1 MNSESIKYSDG
12 DVDLTGVFVSGSGR
26 AEKSPGILVVH
37 GGAGLDE
44 HAKRQAARFAKL
56 GYVAFACDMYG
67 DGVAGDRQ
75 RVMTRILELRNDT
88 AKLCRRASAGLDRL
102 RAHPLVDGRIAAVG
116 YCFGGMT
123 TLELARSGA
132 DLNGVASIH
141 GTLQTSHPA
150 QEHSVKTKILVCH
163 GALDPHVPMSQVSDF
178 VAEMNNARADWQLV
192 IYGGAMHGFTHQDGP
207 YLPGVAY
214 DAVSDDRSAKAIQGF
229 LSEVFGA
236 AISNESAE
244 S

>member
-12 DVDLTGVFVSGSGR
+12 DVGLTGIFVSASGR
-26 AEKSPGILVVH
+26 TGKSPGILVVH

-44 HAKRQAARFAKL
+44 HARRQAARFAEL

-75 RVMTRILELRNDT
+75 RVMNRILELRNDT

-116 YCFGGMT
+116 YCFGGLT

-132 DLNGVASIH
+132 DLHGVASIH
-141 GTLQTSHPA
+141 GTLQTSYPA
-150 QEHSVKTKILVCH
+150 QEHSVKARILVCH
-163 GALDPHVPMSQVSDF
+163 GALDPHVPMSQVNDF
-178 VAEMNNARADWQLV
+178 VAEMNNARTDWQLV
-192 IYGGAMHGFTHQDGP
+192 VYGGAMHGFTHQDGP
-207 YLPGVAY
+207 YPPGVAY
-214 DAVSDDRSAKAIQGF
+214 HAASNNRCAKAIQVF
-229 LSEVFGA
+229 LSEIFA
-236 AISNESAE
+236 TDIS
-244 S
+244 

>member
-12 DVDLTGVFVSGSGR
+12 DVDLTGVFVSDSGR
-26 AEKSPGILVVH
+26 TEKSPGILVVH

-44 HAKRQAARFAKL
+44 HARRQAVRFAKL

-88 AKLCRRASAGLDRL
+88 TKLCRRVSAGLDRL

-163 GALDPHVPMSQVSDF
+163 GALDPHVPMSQVNDF
-178 VAEMNNARADWQLV
+178 VAEMNNARTDWQLV

-207 YLPGVAY
+207 YSPGVAY
-214 DAVSDDRSAKAIQGF
+214 DAASDHRSAKAIQGF
-229 LSEVFGA
+229 LSEIFGA
-236 AISNESAE
+236 AIS
-244 S
+244 

>member
-1 MNSESIKYSDG
+1 MNFESIKYRDG

-26 AEKSPGILVVH
+26 TGKSPGILVVH

-44 HAKRQAARFAKL
+44 HATRQAVRFAKL
-56 GYVAFACDMYG
+56 GYVALACDMYG

-75 RVMTRILELRNDT
+75 RVMTSILELRNDT

-141 GTLQTSHPA
+141 GTLRTSHPA
-150 QEHSVKTKILVCH
+150 QEHSVKAKILVCH

-178 VAEMNNARADWQLV
+178 VAEMNNAGTDLQLV
-192 IYGGAMHGFTHQDGP
+192 IYGGAMHGFTHEDGP
-207 YLPGVAY
+207 YPPGVAY
-214 DAVSDDRSAKAIQGF
+214 DAASDDRSAKAIQVF
-229 LSEVFGA
+229 LTEIFGA
-236 AISNESAE
+236 ATS
-244 S
+244 